1 MAVLEEQ
8 ELACHR
14 YAGDDPTILAPVEA
28 YVRRSM
34 EKGASFVPVGRA
46 SMRTALNLYARHSEV
61 VPPENL

>member
-28 YVRRSM
+28 KPLRLSL
-34 EKGASFVPVGRA
+34 GT
-46 SMRTALNLYARHSEV
+46 RTG
-61 VPPENL
+61 